1 MRIFVAALAH
11 ETNSFSPIPTSLHS
25 FEERTLYRPAGGV
38 PDERADEL
46 VGYGTFVREAR
57 ARGHDVSASIFAFAE
72 PGAPC
77 SQQDY
82 ETLRDEILD
91 GLRGAQPVDI
101 VLYLLHGA
109 QMAQGYDDCEGDLLA
124 KTRAL
129 VGPDVVIGVELDLH
143 ANVTAAMLDHCD
155 ILLACK
161 HDPHTDFDERAVD
174 LTNLAERAARGE
186 IRPTMHFER
195 VPMLGMFFTT
205 EPRMARLNQDA
216 ADREGRDGIL
226 SVSLIHGF
234 PWSDFPDTGAG
245 VLVVSDGNR
254 AAASAQGRTLAREL
268 AHGFVAVRDETHALR
283 LPIERIL
290 DEIEAAP
297 PDAPG
302 RPFVIADTADNPG
315 GGAGSDSTFIL
326 EAILE
331 RGLRNVAIG
340 MIWDPVAA
348 VFARDAGVGATIA
361 LRLGGKSGPRAGRP
375 LDVVARV
382 LAVDAGLA
390 QRDETFKFP
399 GPGLGLSAVLD
410 IDGVRVVVNSVRQ
423 QTYSPSCFFDL
434 GIDLRRCRIVVVKS
448 TQHFQALF
456 GPLAR
461 AIYYCDTPGS
471 LSLDFRADDYARL
484 VRPMWPF
491 DEITA

>member
-25 FEERTLYRPAGGV
+25 FKERTLYRPAGGV
-38 PDERADEL
+38 PDGQADEL
-46 VGYGTFVREAR
+46 VGYGTFVREAH
-57 ARGHDVSASIFAFAE
+57 ARGHEVSASIFAFAE

-77 SQQDY
+77 SKQDY

-91 GLRGAQPVDI
+91 GLRAAQPVDI

-143 ANVTAAMLDHCD
+143 ANVTRAMLDHCD

-161 HDPHTDFDERAVD
+161 HYPHTDFDERAVD
-174 LTNLAERAARGE
+174 LIDLAERTARGE

-216 ADREGRDGIL
+216 MDREGRDGVL

-245 VLVVSDGNR
+245 VLVVSDGESGTAR
-254 AAASAQGRTLAREL
+254 AHAREL
-268 AHGFVAVRDETHALR
+268 ARGFVAVRDETHALR
-283 LPIERIL
+283 LPIARIL
-290 DEIEAAP
+290 DEIEATP
-297 PDAPG
+297 PDASG
-302 RPFVIADTADNPG
+302 LPFVIADTADNPG

-326 EAILE
+326 EAVLE
-331 RGLRNVAIG
+331 RGLRDVAIG

-348 VFARDAGVGATIA
+348 VFARDAGVGATIE

-382 LAVDAGLA
+382 LAVETGLA
-390 QRDETFKFP
+390 QHDDMFKFP
-399 GPGLGLSAVLD
+399 GPGLGLSAVLE

-434 GIDLRRCRIVVVKS
+434 GVDLRRCRAVVVKS

-471 LSLDFRADDYARL
+471 LSLDFRVDDYARL
-484 VRPMWPF
+484 TRPMWPF
-491 DEITA
+491 DEIAV

>member
-25 FEERTLYRPAGGV
+25 FEERALYRPTNGE
-38 PDERADEL
+38 PDAKADDL

-57 ARGHDVSASIFAFAE
+57 ARGHEVRASIFAFAE

-77 SQQDY
+77 AQRDY

-91 GLRGAQPVDI
+91 DLRAAQPVDM

-129 VGPDVVIGVELDLH
+129 VGPGVVIGTELDLH
-143 ANVTAAMLDHCD
+143 ANVTTAMLENCD
-155 ILLACK
+155 VLLACK
-161 HDPHTDFDERAVD
+161 HYPHTDFDECAVD
-174 LTNLAERAARGE
+174 LIDLAERTVRGE

-205 EPRMARLNQDA
+205 EPRMAQLNQDA
-216 ADREGRDGIL
+216 MDREGRNGIL

-254 AAASAQGRTLAREL
+254 DAAREHAREL
-268 AHGFVAVRDETHALR
+268 ARGFVAVRDETIELR
-283 LPIERIL
+283 QPIERIL
-290 DEIEAAP
+290 DEIAAAP
-297 PDAPG
+297 ADAAG

-326 EAILE
+326 DAILK
-331 RGLRNVAIG
+331 RGLRGVVLG

-348 VFARDAGVGATIA
+348 TFARDAGVGATICV
-361 LRLGGKSGPRAGRP
+361 RLGGKTGTRAGRP
-375 LDVVARV
+375 LDVVAKV
-382 LAVDAGLA
+382 LAVEAGLA
-390 QRDETFKFP
+390 QHDDAFKFP
-399 GPGLGLSAVLD
+399 GPGLGLTALLE
-410 IDGVRVVVNSVRQ
+410 IDGVRVVVNSARQ
-423 QTYSPSCFFDL
+423 QTYSPSCFTDL
-434 GIDLRRCRIVVVKS
+434 GIDLPRCTIVVVKS

-471 LSLDFRADDYARL
+471 LSLDFNAADYANL
-484 VRPMWPF
+484 TRPMWPF
-491 DEITA
+491 DEIAV

>member
-1 MRIFVAALAH
+1 MHIFVAALAH

-25 FEERTLYRPAGGV
+25 FEERALYRPVNGA
-38 PDERADEL
+38 PNEKADEL

-57 ARGHDVSASIFAFAE
+57 ARGHEVSASIFAFAE

-77 SQQDY
+77 SKPDY
-82 ETLRDEILD
+82 EALRDEILD
-91 GLRGAQPVDI
+91 GLRAAPPVDM

-124 KTRAL
+124 RTRAL

-143 ANVTAAMLDHCD
+143 ANVTQAMLDHCD

-161 HDPHTDFDERAVD
+161 HYPHIDFDERAVD
-174 LTNLAERAARGE
+174 LIDLAERTARGE

-205 EPRMARLNQDA
+205 EPHMARLTQDA
-216 ADREGRDGIL
+216 TDREGRNGIL

-234 PWSDFPDTGAG
+234 PWSDFAGTGAG
-245 VLVVSDGNR
+245 VLVVSDGDREAAR
-254 AAASAQGRTLAREL
+254 ANAREL
-268 AHGFVAVRDETHALR
+268 ARGFVDVRDETRALR
-283 LPIERIL
+283 LPIARIL
-290 DEIEAAP
+290 DEIEAASP
-297 PDAPG
+297 AEDG

-331 RGLRNVAIG
+331 RGLQHVAIG

-348 VFARDAGVGATIA
+348 TFARDAGVGATIE
-361 LRLGGKSGPRAGRP
+361 LRLGGKTGLRAGRP

-382 LAVDAGLA
+382 VAVEAGLA
-390 QRDETFKFP
+390 QHDDAFKFP
-399 GPGLGLSAVLD
+399 GPGLGLTAVLD
-410 IDGVRVVVNSVRQ
+410 IDGVRVVVNSIRQ
-423 QTYSPSCFFDL
+423 QTYSPSCFTDL

-448 TQHFQALF
+448 TQHFHALF

-461 AIYYCDTPGS
+461 AVYYCDTPGS
-471 LSLDFRADDYARL
+471 LSLDFKAADYANL

-491 DEITA
+491 DEINA

>member
-11 ETNSFSPIPTSLHS
+11 ETNTFSPIPTSLHS
-25 FEERTLYRPAGGV
+25 FEERALYRPANGE
-38 PDERADEL
+38 PDGKADDL

-57 ARGHDVSASIFAFAE
+57 ARGHEVRASIFAFAE

-77 SQQDY
+77 AQRDY

-91 GLRGAQPVDI
+91 DLRAAQPVDM

-129 VGPDVVIGVELDLH
+129 VGPEVVIGAELDLH
-143 ANVTAAMLDHCD
+143 ANVTTAMLDNCD

-161 HDPHTDFDERAVD
+161 HYPHIDFDERAVD
-174 LTNLAERAARGE
+174 LIDLAERTVRGE

-205 EPRMARLNQDA
+205 EPRMASLNQDA
-216 ADREGRDGIL
+216 MDREGRNGIL

-245 VLVVSDGNR
+245 VLVVSDGDHGAAR
-254 AAASAQGRTLAREL
+254 ANAREL
-268 AHGFVAVRDETHALR
+268 ARGFVAVRDETIALR
-283 LPIERIL
+283 RPIERIL
-290 DEIEAAP
+290 DEIAAAP
-297 PDAPG
+297 ADAAG

-326 EAILE
+326 DAILK
-331 RGLRNVAIG
+331 RGLRGVALG

-348 VFARDAGVGATIA
+348 TFARDAGVGATICV
-361 LRLGGKSGPRAGRP
+361 RLGGKTGTRAGRP
-375 LDVVARV
+375 LDVVATV

-390 QRDETFKFP
+390 QHDDASKFRAP
-399 GPGLGLSAVLD
+399 ASG
-410 IDGVRVVVNSVRQ
+410 
-423 QTYSPSCFFDL
+423 SPPCW
-434 GIDLRRCRIVVVKS
+434 RS
-448 TQHFQALF
+448 TACAWSSTR
-456 GPLAR
+456 PASRPTAR
-461 AIYYCDTPGS
+461 AASPTSASTCRVATS
-471 LSLDFRADDYARL
+471 SS
-484 VRPMWPF
+484 
-491 DEITA
+491 